1 LKINLAAMLA
11 ARTFGVNMTHRYL
24 IQWDNQ
30 SYLRFDSPKYL
41 SMAELQ
47 FLIWMNFQNDPQMPM
62 PKELADAAMQ
72 GYSIVM
78 IGIDRQY
85 WNERR

>member
-1 LKINLAAMLA
+1 MY
-11 ARTFGVNMTHRYL
+11 RYL

-47 FLIWMNFQNDPQMPM
+47 FLIWHHLHTDKQIPM
-62 PKELADAAMQ
+62 PKPLADAAMQ
-72 GYSIVM
+72 NYSIV
-78 IGIDRQY
+78 IVGIDKGY
-85 WNERR
+85 WNTRH